1 MRLEQ
6 KILVI
11 DDDEWIRRLL
21 QDLFQ
26 ESGFT
31 VMQAE
36 DGESACVL
44 FSRHAE
50 EIDLVTLDLDMPG
63 IDGVETFH
71 RLREIQPEIK
81 VVILSG
87 SPRYQGFNPP
97 QVPRVNKPFSADR
110 LMDCVRGL
118 VG

>member
-1 MRLEQ
+1 MDH

-11 DDDEWIRRLL
+11 DDDEWVRRLL

-26 ESGFT
+26 ESGFK
-31 VMQAE
+31 VMEAG

-50 EIDLVTLDLDMPG
+50 EIDLVTLDMDMPG
-63 IDGVETFH
+63 LDGVETFH
-71 RLREIQPEIK
+71 RLREIRPEIK

-97 QVPRVNKPFSADR
+97 RVPRVDKPFSTDR
-110 LMDCVRGL
+110 LLNCVRSM

>member
-1 MRLEQ
+1 MDH
-6 KILVI
+6 KILVV
-11 DDDEWIRRLL
+11 DDDEWVRRLL
-21 QDLFQ
+21 GDLFQ
-26 ESGFT
+26 ESGFQ
-31 VMQAE
+31 VMEAG

-44 FSRHAE
+44 FSRYAR

-71 RLREIQPEIK
+71 RLRQIHPGVK

-97 QVPRVNKPFSADR
+97 KVPRVNKPFSADR
-110 LMDCVRGL
+110 LLDCVRSM
-118 VG
+118 VD